1 MESLFFSISIKNK
14 KIIEQF
20 DSLSLMSGCYIY
32 KFLSKYVS
40 NVSIKWPND
49 VYINDKKVAGILLEG
64 VSTSSLDALIIG
76 IGININT
83 IDFDEEIKDKA
94 TSLRKETNIIYN
106 IDSLRD
112 ELVVYLKEMV
122 NDIENGS
129 KDYLDIIKN
138 NNYLKDKEVFA
149 TLNNKIEKVKV
160 IDIADDNS
168 LKVMHDNKIYYLRE
182 GEVVK
187 VN

>member
-1 MESLFFSISIKNK
+1 
-14 KIIEQF
+14 
-20 DSLSLMSGCYIY
+20 MSGCYIY
-32 KFLSKYVS
+32 KFLSKYVH

-122 NDIENGS
+122 NDIENGN

-160 IDIADDNS
+160 IDIPDDNS
-168 LKVMHDNKIYYLRE
+168 LKVMFDNKIYYLRE